1 MSDHTLP
8 RQERLRSLK
17 AIRRLFG
24 EGHSGFAYPVRYV
37 YLLEGPQQGAQQEGQ
52 QQGAQQE
59 GQLGPRQ
66 EQEGAS
72 QGMLLQEE
80 QRGEQV
86 SAEGV
91 IVPSGERSVQAMFSV
106 PKKFHK
112 RANRRNLHKRRMR
125 EAYRLGRDGICER
138 LRQSGKHLQIA
149 FIYST
154 KECHSYKTIS
164 NAVQRILEQVSK
176 AV

>member
-24 EGHSGFAYPVRYV
+24 EGHSGFVYPVRYV
-37 YLLEGPQQGAQQEGQ
+37 YLLEQQGVE
-52 QQGAQQE
+52 QGA
-59 GQLGPRQ
+59 
-66 EQEGAS
+66 
-72 QGMLLQEE
+72 EE
-80 QRGEQV
+80 QL

-91 IVPSGERSVQAMFSV
+91 KTPVSDRAVQAMFSV

-138 LRQSGKHLQIA
+138 LSNSGKHLQIA

-176 AV
+176 VV

>member
-37 YLLEGPQQGAQQEGQ
+37 YLLEEGI
-52 QQGAQQE
+52 
-59 GQLGPRQ
+59 
-66 EQEGAS
+66 
-72 QGMLLQEE
+72 
-80 QRGEQV
+80 
-86 SAEGV
+86 
-91 IVPSGERSVQAMFSV
+91 IVPSGERAVQAMFTV

>member
-8 RQERLRSLK
+8 RSERLRSLK

-24 EGHSGFAYPVRYV
+24 EGHSGFVYPVRYV
-37 YLLEGPQQGAQQEGQ
+37 YLLEWPQQGG
-52 QQGAQQE
+52 
-59 GQLGPRQ
+59 
-66 EQEGAS
+66 QEGAP
-72 QGMLLQEE
+72 QGMVSQQE
-80 QRGEQV
+80 QL

-91 IVPSGERSVQAMFSV
+91 KTPVSDRAVQAMFSV

-125 EAYRLGRDGICER
+125 EAYRLGRETMCER

>member
-37 YLLEGPQQGAQQEGQ
+37 YLLEEGLQQEGQ
-52 QQGAQQE
+52 P
-59 GQLGPRQ
+59 GQ
-66 EQEGAS
+66 
-72 QGMLLQEE
+72 MLQEE
-80 QRGEQV
+80 QRGEQLLTENV
-86 SAEGV
+86 
-91 IVPSGERSVQAMFSV
+91 VPSGERAVQAMFSV

-138 LRQSGKHLQIA
+138 LCQSGKHLQIA

-164 NAVQRILEQVSK
+164 NAVQRILEQVTK

>member
-8 RQERLRSLK
+8 RSERLRSLK

-24 EGHSGFAYPVRYV
+24 EGHSGFVYPVRYV
-37 YLLEGPQQGAQQEGQ
+37 YLLEQPGVEQGA
-52 QQGAQQE
+52 
-59 GQLGPRQ
+59 
-66 EQEGAS
+66 
-72 QGMLLQEE
+72 EE
-80 QRGEQV
+80 QL
-86 SAEGV
+86 SAVGV
-91 IVPSGERSVQAMFSV
+91 EAPASERAVQAMFSV

-125 EAYRLGRDGICER
+125 EAYRLGRETMCER
-138 LRQSGKHLQIA
+138 LSNSRKHLQIA

-154 KECHSYKTIS
+154 KESHSYKTVS